1 MEKVILMMR
10 FVYDKMIISEEIM
23 SLQISLFGLLF
34 IFLVV

>member
-1 MEKVILMMR
+1 MEKVILMTR

-23 SLQISLFGLLF
+23 SLRISLFGLLF